1 MKNIKRTLLLALGLV
16 MIFSPVVPR
25 ADEIN
30 GLKEESS
37 EMISEEKIQERNE
50 FTSTFREEFSDEVE
64 ILELDS
70 NIELDGNMSEWSN
83 IPYIAD
89 NDKYGPHN
97 GENFTGF
104 KYYVDKCDKKDGKP
118 YLYLK
123 VDLEK
128 AKITHIRI
136 WGVKNK
142 ETFKKFLDTYENPV
156 NSSQNTLI
164 SMLENDKAGVF
175 AYSANIE
182 KLTSSEPY
190 RVQVLNHNANY
201 FKEQGYWAT
210 TDNGGLQGEFR
221 IPLDGLVGDDGSLN
235 FDLVLG
241 TDLYNYPTA
250 DFMIASLASGS
261 TGPMIAVVLGVAG
274 VIFVVRKMR
283 G

>member
-1 MKNIKRTLLLALGLV
+1 MSSIKRTLLIALGLV
-16 MIFSPVVPR
+16 VIFKPIIPK
-25 ADEIN
+25 ADEIDEVAN
-30 GLKEESS
+30 EYNEV
-37 EMISEEKIQERNE
+37 ISEEKDE
-50 FTSTFREEFSDEVE
+50 FKRVFHESFTEEIEAVEVNSD
-64 ILELDS
+64 IK
-70 NIELDGNMSEWSN
+70 LDGKMNDWTN
-83 IPYIAD
+83 IPYIQD

-104 KYYVDKCDKKDGKP
+104 RYYVDKSDSVDGKP
-118 YLYLK
+118 YLYLN
-123 VDLEK
+123 VGLEK

-142 ETFKKFLDTYENPV
+142 DTFNKFLNTYENPV

-190 RVQVLNHNANY
+190 RVQVLNHNASY

-210 TDNGGLQGEFR
+210 TDNGGLEAEFR
-221 IPLDGLVGDDGSLN
+221 VPLDGLVGDDGSLN

-261 TGPMIAVVLGVAG
+261 TGPMIAVVLGVLG
-274 VIFVVRKMR
+274 VVFVVRKMR